1 MTIKNI
7 IFDLGG
13 VFLNL
18 DFARTHAAFRALGT
32 HKFDNAWSPASQ
44 SALFETYEK
53 GLMDTAAFRQGLRQH
68 LHLVDASDAALDQAW
83 NAMLLDIPQDRL
95 DWLVRIGEQYRVF
108 LLSNT
113 NEMHLAHIHSHAMPP
128 QRRPRLAD
136 YFEHAYYSCDIH
148 HRKPEAA
155 AFTHVLQQQRLVPGE
170 TLFVDDLPINVQAA
184 RDLHIQA
191 RLMTPQMVLD
201 DVLA

>member
-32 HKFDNAWSPASQ
+32 HEFDDLWSPATQ
-44 SALFETYEK
+44 SALFENYEK
-53 GLMDTAAFRQGLRQH
+53 GLIDTPGFRQGLRQH
-68 LHLVDASDAALDQAW
+68 LHLADVADSALDQAW
-83 NAMLLDIPQDRL
+83 NAMLLDIPQERL

-113 NEMHLAHIHSHAMPP
+113 NVMHLAHIHKHALPP
-128 QRRPRLAD
+128 KHRPRLAD

-148 HRKPEAA
+148 HRKPEPA
-155 AFTHVLQQQRLVPGE
+155 AFTHVLQQQRLLAVA

-184 RDLHIQA
+184 REVGLHA
-191 RLMTPQMVLD
+191 RLMTPQMSLA

>member
-32 HKFDNAWSPASQ
+32 HKFDALWSPATQ
-44 SALFETYEK
+44 STLFENYEK
-53 GLMDTAAFRQGLRQH
+53 GLVDDTAFRQGLRQH
-68 LHLVDASDAALDQAW
+68 LGLVNATDAALDRAW

-95 DWLVRIGEQYRVF
+95 DWLVETGKHYRVF

-113 NEMHLAHIHSHAMPP
+113 NVMHLARIHSHAMP
-128 QRRPRLAD
+128 QNARARLAD

-148 HRKPEAA
+148 HRKPDAA
-155 AFTHVLQQQRLVPGE
+155 AFTHVLEHQRLTPAE

-184 RDLHIQA
+184 RDLRMQA
-191 RLMTPQMVLD
+191 RLMTPQMALA
-201 DVLA
+201 DVLR